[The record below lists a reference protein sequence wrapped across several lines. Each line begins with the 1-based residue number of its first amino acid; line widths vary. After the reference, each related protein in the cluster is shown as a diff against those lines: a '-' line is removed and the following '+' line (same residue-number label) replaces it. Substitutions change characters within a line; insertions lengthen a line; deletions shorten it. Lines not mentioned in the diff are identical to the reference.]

1 MVLLWVK
8 LLVVAIF
15 LLVHGIASW
24 QKWYYKKPE
33 IDMLTHFLGGLALS
47 AFLKDLQTALALIV
61 AWEILE
67 VLLIKE
73 GKKAFREKPLNKL
86 RDVAIGMIGYI
97 VGVDTL

>member
-8 LLVVAIF
+8 LSVLAIF

-24 QKWYYKKPE
+24 RKWYYKKPE

-47 AFLKDLQTALALIV
+47 AFLKDMQIAFALIV

-86 RDVAIGMIGYI
+86 RDVAMGMIGYI
-97 VGVDTL
+97 VGLDTL

>member
-8 LLVVAIF
+8 LSVLAIF

-24 QKWYYKKPE
+24 RKWYYKKPE

-47 AFLKDLQTALALIV
+47 AFLKDLHTAFALIV

-67 VLLIKE
+67 TLLIKE
-73 GKKAFREKPLNKL
+73 NKKAFREKPLNKL
-86 RDVAIGMIGYI
+86 RDVAIGMIGYV
-97 VGVDTL
+97 VGVDVL